1 MQEKDDPGANP
12 DGRLPFQIGK
22 WLFLSVCIALAA
34 WLLLADAFPHLP
46 RPQDEPRSILVG
58 VLSVSLMQACRWLSG
73 ERAIPGVGWALLAYD
88 VISVGACASGR
99 MNG

>member
-46 RPQDEPRSILVG
+46 RPQDEPPSILVG

-73 ERAIPGVGWALLAYD
+73 ERVSSLAAW
-88 VISVGACASGR
+88 VWLAAVFFFIVRLATP
-99 MNG
+99 